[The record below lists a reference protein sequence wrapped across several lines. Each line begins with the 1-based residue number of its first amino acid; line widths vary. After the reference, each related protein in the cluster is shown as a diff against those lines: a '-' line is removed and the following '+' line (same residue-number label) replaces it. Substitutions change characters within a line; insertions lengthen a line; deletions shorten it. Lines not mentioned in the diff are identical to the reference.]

1 MNGWGKG
8 ISEIENLKTY
18 HASEKH
24 KSFGGKKV
32 YKQTDK
38 HTNRQKD
45 RQTKERVAGL
55 QQRQQQFL
63 EEETKKLN
71 PRKQKKREKILEAR
85 E

>member
-1 MNGWGKG
+1 LEEKRVKMNGWGKG

-55 QQRQQQFL
+55 Q
-63 EEETKKLN
+63 
-71 PRKQKKREKILEAR
+71 
-85 E
+85 